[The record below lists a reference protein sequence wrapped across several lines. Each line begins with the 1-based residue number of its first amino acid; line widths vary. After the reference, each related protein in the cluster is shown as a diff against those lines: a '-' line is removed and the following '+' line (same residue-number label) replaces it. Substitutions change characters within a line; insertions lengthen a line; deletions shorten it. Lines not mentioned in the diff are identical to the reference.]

1 MKKLFSGIVLLFLAF
16 SVFAAREANFSAKI
30 ILTKAVNI
38 EDQFRNILPGRP
50 PVFPQVSKVVCGERF
65 FAEIIFFG
73 ASPKDGSACL
83 SGKITICDPN
93 GKKEVI
99 PLKER
104 SFKMQGD
111 PQGVFLFPQ
120 SLGISFEPQ
129 DPKGCH
135 LFELELKDIHA
146 GLTATASA
154 QVEYVTDVPAAPE
167 EEALEKLGN
176 YYRAP
181 CPENILPAFRAY
193 LKKIPAQKEKE
204 KQNFNPF
211 PQLALFYFCLRE
223 NPQCIDAF
231 AAEVAKLQDK
241 EQKMLGGIILYF
253 LSGDAA
259 KKLSAAEKQ
268 QISRVMRSNPFEVKK
283 VSAPWH
289 LDICWAEFFVR
300 GTRAPLMKIVDAL
313 ALAKDSI
320 SIPDFKK
327 IAKPT
332 AADRHKLFN
341 GLIAMVARWSIHSLV
356 KQHPLIRYYI
366 EAALHRREIKDPF
379 AGAGAAGAV
388 GMKVHFSSPTEK
400 R

>member
-1 MKKLFSGIVLLFLAF
+1 MKKLFSGIVLLCLAF
-16 SVFAAREANFSAKI
+16 SVFAAPESKFSAKI

-38 EDQFRNILPGRP
+38 EDQFCNILPGRP
-50 PVFPQVSKVVCGERF
+50 PFFPQVSNVVCGERF
-65 FAEIIFFG
+65 FAKIIFLG
-73 ASPKDGSACL
+73 ASPKDGSARL

-104 SFKMQGD
+104 SFKMTGD
-111 PQGVFLFPQ
+111 PKGVFLFPQ

-129 DPKGCH
+129 DPQGCH
-135 LFELELKDIHA
+135 RIELELKDIHA
-146 GLTATASA
+146 GLTATNSA

-167 EEALEKLGN
+167 EEALKKLGN

-204 KQNFNPF
+204 KLNFNPF

-231 AAEVAKLQDK
+231 AAEVAKLQDS

-253 LSGDAA
+253 LSEDAA
-259 KKLSAAEKQ
+259 KKLSPAEKQ
-268 QISRVMRSNPFEVKK
+268 QISRVMPGNPFEVKK
-283 VSAPWH
+283 ASAPWH

-300 GTRAPLMKIVDAL
+300 GTRAPLIKIVDAL
-313 ALAKDSI
+313 ALVKDSI
-320 SIPDFKK
+320 SIQDFKK

-332 AADRHKLFN
+332 AADRNKLFN
-341 GLIAMVARWSIHSLV
+341 GLIAMAARWSIHSLV

-366 EAALHRREIKDPF
+366 EAALHRREIQDPF
-379 AGAGAAGAV
+379 AGAAAAGAI
-388 GMKVHFSSPTEK
+388 GMKVRLSPPAK
-400 R
+400 